1 MPTDTTNITR
11 FLQDPDFIKEIL
23 ERSGSIPG
31 LYDGSVVTGSDTTSA
46 AIIGDPKEK
55 KLAEILRKKPNN
67 LIEMLP
73 LWDMYIKLF
82 EGLNVHQFLHR
93 HLREGEDSIK
103 ERKKRA
109 YYLNYIEQII
119 NIYAGFLFKQPIK
132 RVVEEKETGQVLD
145 SNNEEFVQIMQAI
158 MEDVDGCGTTIDD
171 FMKQVAIW
179 NMVMGN
185 QYILVDNML
194 TSSGLKDADN
204 KTFDMQLDE
213 RLFPFCLRIPPHM
226 IVNWEFDPHGKLLWF
241 RYKEPN
247 PPVSDPLSEKVLDNK
262 NVKVERYVTWTRN
275 EWMRHEVKLTSQKK
289 DDKTSRPVTK
299 IKVTKINGEFHD
311 LGEVPL
317 VIIRSREY
325 SNSKFIGL
333 SFIHDIALVSVAL
346 INVCSLLDEEMYQ
359 KALTLLAIK
368 RTNTNTP
375 EFTIGGNN
383 VMSYTGDQPPF
394 FISPSLTP
402 GQFFLEII
410 ATLSNEIFRM
420 AKLSGG
426 TAVLEQALSGIAH
439 AYLFNET
446 NQALSDQADILE
458 TAETKIF
465 RLMAKWLQ
473 KDKEEMVINISYPDD
488 FGIIDVAQELNTLS
502 SVKEAIPSDT
512 LYKSLAKD
520 VAQVLIQGKSE
531 RDLIEQINSEL
542 EVNLEQLKLEEEEA
556 IADEDEDRKLG
567 LEERKKAI
575 REQIPAPTSGGTKKS
590 KPKKEGKKLPEKVVR
605 PLSKKQ
611 LRQK

>member
-1 MPTDTTNITR
+1 MAIDTSNVKR
-11 FLQDPDFIKEIL
+11 FLQDPDFIKEIM

-31 LYDGSVVTGSDTTSA
+31 LYDGSVVTGSDTSSA

-67 LIEMLP
+67 LVEMLP

-103 ERKKRA
+103 ERRKRA

-132 RVVEEKETGQVLD
+132 RIVEEKHTGEALD
-145 SNNEEFVQIMQAI
+145 EQTEEFVQIMQEI
-158 MEDVDGCGTTIDD
+158 MEDVDGCGTSIDD
-171 FMKQVAIW
+171 FMKTVAIW
-179 NMVMGN
+179 NMVIGN
-185 QYILVDNML
+185 QYILVDNKL
-194 TSSGLKDADN
+194 TSSNLKDADN

-241 RYKEPN
+241 RYREPN
-247 PPVSDPLSEKVLDNK
+247 PPVSDPLSDKILDNK
-262 NVKVERYVTWTRN
+262 NIKVERYVTWTR
-275 EWMRHEVKLTSQKK
+275 ESWSRHEVKLVSGKK
-289 DDKTSRPVTK
+289 DSKSERPVTK
-299 IKVTKINGEFHD
+299 IKVTKIGGDFHN

-317 VIIRSREY
+317 VIVRSREY

-333 SFIHDIALVSVAL
+333 SFIHDIALTSVAL

-359 KALTLLAIK
+359 KALTLLAVK

-383 VMSYTGDQPPF
+383 IMSYTGDQPPF

-446 NQALSDQADILE
+446 NQALADQADILE
-458 TAETKIF
+458 AAEKKIF
-465 RLMAKWLQ
+465 KFMSMWLQ
-473 KDKEEMVINISYPDD
+473 KNKEEMVINISYPDD
-488 FGIIDVAQELNTLS
+488 FGIVDVARELNTLNEVRES
-502 SVKEAIPSDT
+502 IPSDT

-531 RDLIEQINSEL
+531 RDLLDRINDELDVSLEQIK
-542 EVNLEQLKLEEEEA
+542 QQEEEQVK
-556 IADEDEDRKLG
+556 DEDEERKLT
-567 LEERKKAI
+567 LEERKKAVK
-575 REQIPAPTSGGTKKS
+575 EKIPPASGQPTR
-590 KPKKEGKKLPEKVVR
+590 KPKGKSEGKKLPEKVVR

-611 LRQK
+611 LKQQ